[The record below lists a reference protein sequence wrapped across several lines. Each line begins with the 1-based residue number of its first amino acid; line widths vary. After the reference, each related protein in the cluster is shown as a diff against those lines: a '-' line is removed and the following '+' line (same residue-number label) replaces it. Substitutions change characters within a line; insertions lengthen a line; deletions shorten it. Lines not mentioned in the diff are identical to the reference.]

1 MKKILLFVLMTFFV
15 QTAFCQ
21 NLSDTVNV
29 EYSKNSP
36 RRLSLS
42 VGPVASALA
51 FNSLPNLNQFLKTQR
66 IPTNNIND
74 VSIYFPVGFSY
85 QTKRILL
92 RYGLNISIAM
102 SNNDRINNYSTSL
115 SMWNSNFS
123 TGYAF
128 FADRNNFLYLNLGIG
143 FGEYT
148 KTINKYDLQS
158 ISLASA
164 LQNGV
169 NQSMVLKN
177 TQGFI
182 DIGVEFLKRSQGK
195 RIGQCLRFGY
205 RYGLKETPWS
215 SQFIRLSDVPSDR
228 ISSIYLESFLN
239 IPHIS
244 RKNRNNP
251 TNN

>member
-1 MKKILLFVLMTFFV
+1 MTFFV
-15 QTAFCQ
+15 QTTFCQ

-36 RRLSLS
+36 RRLSMS
-42 VGPVASALA
+42 IGPLASAFA
-51 FNSLPNLNQFLKTQR
+51 WHSLPNLNQFLKTQR

-74 VSIYFPVGFSY
+74 VIIYFPVGFSY

-92 RYGLNISIAM
+92 RWGINVGITMA
-102 SNNDRINNYSTSL
+102 DRDRTNNYSTSL
-115 SMWNSNFS
+115 NTFNSSLS
-123 TGYAF
+123 TGYAV
-128 FADRNNFLYLNLGIG
+128 FADRNNFLYLNIGIG
-143 FGEYT
+143 VGEYT
-148 KTINKYDLQS
+148 KTINKFDSQS

-169 NQSMVLKN
+169 NQSMILKN

-182 DIGVEFLKRSQGK
+182 DIGIEFLNRSQAK

-205 RYGLKETPWS
+205 RYGLKETPWNS
-215 SQFIRLSDVPSDR
+215 LFIRLSDAPSDR
-228 ISSIYLESFLN
+228 IGSVYLEGFFN